1 MQKLITIYFKSLL
14 KKIVLT
20 LVFMFSMMMG
30 TFSSAVLAQ
39 TNNPTLSLAPVT
51 HQGAPWR
58 IAYIEARPFA
68 NYAATLANMVI
79 ALHKMG
85 WIKSIE
91 GLPYVK
97 GQVDAQIIWAWMAQ
111 KKDEPYLQFLEN
123 GFYTFDKLKVDKV
136 DARAQQIAQRLS
148 QANGVDLVLAMGTV
162 AAEKILPYEITIP
175 IVSMS
180 TSNAM
185 EAGIVKGAEFSGV
198 DQVWA
203 HMDPYRYKRQM
214 DIFYDIFKF
223 KKLGVVY
230 DDDTAGR
237 SFAAIDDVLNV
248 AKSRQFEVVFEN
260 IQQPP
265 KYSANKKQFAE
276 DLRAAFTRLAPQV
289 DAVYLGLFIG
299 NDPTQLAYELEPLVS
314 RKIPVFAQQSNDVSS
329 GALMSLARQNFSGV
343 GAFNAR
349 AMVRILKGESPSK
362 ISQIYENSPNIII
375 NLDIAKE
382 IGFRPRFEL
391 LLGADQTIKAAK

>member
-237 SFAAIDDVLNV
+237 SFAAIDAVLNV

>member
-265 KYSANKKQFAE
+265 KYSANKKPFAE